1 MNLRAR
7 AIAYRN
13 AELRQML
20 GWRDADSAQVIDARR
35 DVILRELAILEQMPD
50 DVADSEVRKAMG
62 L

>member
-1 MNLRAR
+1 MTLRDR

-35 DVILRELAILEQMPD
+35 DVILRELAILGQMPD

-62 L
+62 V